1 MAADDDRHAR
11 REPTDLPCE
20 PEDLVGLERVHA
32 GDADETRARA
42 SQLLLDGAAEPKV
55 GDGDPMTT
63 ALERGRDV
71 LHAEGL
77 DAEERTET
85 ESFVSG
91 DRTQQED
98 VHGRTRKRNIGDP
111 Q

>member
-1 MAADDDRHAR
+1 MATDDDRHGR
-11 REPTDLPCE
+11 REPTDLSCE

-42 SQLLLDGAAEPKV
+42 SQLLLDGVAEPKV

-85 ESFVSG
+85 ESFVSW

-98 VHGRTRKRNIGDP
+98 VHGRTRKRNIGNP